1 MVTTIPRLRVL
12 QAGAQADVDVLV
24 LDIDKVDKD
33 PGHRSLVLDRA
44 MRTRDMDNER
54 FLRKVRERLDRCA
67 MQQHACDQVLL
78 PRCGTSPAACRVS
91 CPAISIKSI

>member
-1 MVTTIPRLRVL
+1 
-12 QAGAQADVDVLV
+12 VDVLV

-67 MQQHACDQVLL
+67 TQHEGQKGPVVVQLGA
-78 PRCGTSPAACRVS
+78 GF
-91 CPAISIKSI
+91 